1 MDGNRALQAFHD
13 QLRRCP
19 MGAPPGYRVEREP
32 GIVRLVSETGGSST
46 LICAELA
53 DLDVDAAIAAQ
64 IARFDGDPAGWEWK
78 HYSYDEPDDLPERL
92 LAAGFEAE
100 PVEALLVAE
109 IAELDLSVA
118 LPDGVELVEVR
129 GAAAVRAMVAFQD
142 EVFGSTRPGLADSLI
157 ARLSQR
163 PARAVATMALA
174 GGEPI
179 AAGRVELEPGTEF
192 VGGWGGCTRG
202 DWRGRG
208 VFRAL
213 VAHGAGLAAERGFRY
228 VQVDANDQS
237 RPILLRLGFV
247 ELCKTTPYVARG
259 GHAE

>member
-1 MDGNRALQAFHD
+1 EAMDGNRALQAFHD

-192 VGGWGGCTRG
+192 VEG
-202 DWRGRG
+202 
-208 VFRAL
+208 
-213 VAHGAGLAAERGFRY
+213 GAG
-228 VQVDANDQS
+228 
-237 RPILLRLGFV
+237 
-247 ELCKTTPYVARG
+247 ARG
-259 GHAE
+259 GTGVAAECSVRSSPTAPGSPPSAGFATCRSTP